1 MKIRILFIMSFAML
15 AYLQNAAAV
24 DYANK
29 IVVNLQAK
37 ASADCFYFT
46 LEGVAGWFAV
56 PRSSVGAKDA
66 YALILSARLTN
77 TPINI
82 SSNTIAATCN
92 GYPEASLVWM

>member
-1 MKIRILFIMSFAML
+1 ML

-56 PRSSVGAKDA
+56 PRSRQSERKT
-66 YALILSARLTN
+66 L
-77 TPINI
+77 
-82 SSNTIAATCN
+82 
-92 GYPEASLVWM
+92 MH